1 MRIMTRHG
9 KRRTNPSG
17 IDIDELPFRR
27 IRRRRNDNLGSNR
40 PFSREKS
47 SRDGRLGEEGI
58 RFVIFCTS
66 PMDADV
72 SCVSLEV
79 VGAFRSETER
89 REVSARVSI
98 DPTQIMSRQVVNYR
112 SDSGGRKGVWGKVG
126 PPRCGGKRATGEISL
141 LTWQVRIHVHEIG
154 TCIDVQGVLAIAR
167 GRND

>member
-1 MRIMTRHG
+1 MTRQG

-17 IDIDELPFRR
+17 IDIDEFPFSR
-27 IRRRRNDNLGSNR
+27 IRRRRNDNLGSIR

-89 REVSARVSI
+89 REVTARSSG
-98 DPTQIMSRQVVNYR
+98 DPRQIMNRQVVNYR
-112 SDSGGRKGVWGKVG
+112 SKWGGRKSVWGKVG
-126 PPRCGGKRATGEISL
+126 PSRCGGKRATGEISL

-154 TCIDVQGVLAIAR
+154 TCIDVQDVLTIAR
-167 GRND
+167 GRNY